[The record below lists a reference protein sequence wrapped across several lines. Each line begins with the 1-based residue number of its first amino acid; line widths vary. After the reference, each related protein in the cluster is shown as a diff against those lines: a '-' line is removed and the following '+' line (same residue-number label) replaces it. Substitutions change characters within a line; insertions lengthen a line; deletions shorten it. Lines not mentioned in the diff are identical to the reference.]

1 MWPFSESVHTQYM
14 VVLIC
19 RLMFDG
25 RIRRRAGDKQYHSD
39 DGYTSDP
46 GIIREEDDDDETD
59 ENTET
64 TDGADVSGILSDEYF
79 SSPLL
84 SQCPIFYSIHHQIFN
99 PLEET

>member
-1 MWPFSESVHTQYM
+1 
-14 VVLIC
+14 
-19 RLMFDG
+19 MFDG

-64 TDGADVSGILSDEYF
+64 TDGADVSGILSMISLARYMYYRSRNF
-79 SSPLL
+79 
-84 SQCPIFYSIHHQIFN
+84 HR
-99 PLEET
+99 

>member
-1 MWPFSESVHTQYM
+1 MWPFSGSVHTQY
-14 VVLIC
+14 VVVIIC
-19 RLMFDG
+19 RLMFDNC

-64 TDGADVSGILSDEYF
+64 TDGADVSGILSMVSLARYMYYRSRNF
-79 SSPLL
+79 H
-84 SQCPIFYSIHHQIFN
+84 C
-99 PLEET
+99 

>member
-1 MWPFSESVHTQYM
+1 MGIITCL
-14 VVLIC
+14 VLIC

-25 RIRRRAGDKQYHSD
+25 RIRRRAGDKKYHSD

-64 TDGADVSGILSDEYF
+64 TDGADVSGILSMVSLARYMYLNTVQLLRTFPPPILSHCSVLF
-79 SSPLL
+79 SP
-84 SQCPIFYSIHHQIFN
+84 PN
-99 PLEET
+99 